1 VFWAT
6 GRGLQ
11 VLPGHEELIG
21 LRMRAYAQ
29 RGDLAG
35 VRGEW
40 EVYERS
46 VNADQ
51 WSTGEPSPK
60 LVAIRRELLSR

>member
-1 VFWAT
+1 
-6 GRGLQ
+6 
-11 VLPGHEELIG
+11 VLPGHEELIA

-40 EVYERS
+40 EVYERALH
-46 VNADQ
+46 ADP
-51 WSTGEPSPK
+51 WSSAEPSAK
-60 LVAIRRELLSR
+60 LVAVRRELLTH